1 VFLLTAAAAA
11 IASGTGVLVLASG
24 VFLLLIGGL
33 GAVDGVLGLKEH
45 ATLKST

>member
-1 VFLLTAAAAA
+1 LAAAVAA

-24 VFLLLIGGL
+24 VFLLLIGGF

-45 ATLKST
+45 ATLKTS